1 MLKMPLS
8 QAQAELTN
16 RIQAGRQLLQDDYFQ
31 PRSTDESSG
40 LIGRAVFRGI
50 ARAVT
55 VASGAT
61 PPEQGKRAQ
70 LWHQEN
76 SFWLDRYL
84 GGEVAELQRAHD
96 LVMPANLLDWPQY
109 LRASVE
115 EEIERLQSV
124 HTNLHLWIPKDN
136 KMSSSSSIG
145 PAQPIPDGPIF
156 IVHGSDTLRAERVAR
171 IVNKATARDTII
183 LREQPSLG
191 QTLIEKFEQHATSAS
206 YAIVVLTPDDEGGRK
221 GQAHSPRGRQN
232 VIFEMGYFY
241 GILGR
246 RQVSVLLHPDVEKPS
261 DMDGIVYIDFD
272 DGGAWKVELFRELE
286 HAQIHVDMSRAF

>member
-8 QAQAELTN
+8 QAQTELAS
-16 RIQAGRQLLQDDYFQ
+16 RIQAGRDLLQDDYFQ
-31 PRSTDESSG
+31 PQSTDESSG
-40 LIGRAVFRGI
+40 LIGRAVLRGI

-96 LVMPANLLDWPQY
+96 LIMPANLLDWPQY

-115 EEIERLQSV
+115 EEIGRLQSV
-124 HTNLHLWIPKDN
+124 HKNLHLWIPKDS
-136 KMSSSSSIG
+136 KMSSSSSVG
-145 PAQPIPDGPIF
+145 PTQPAPDGPIF

-191 QTLIEKFEQHATSAS
+191 QTLIEKFEQHATNAS

-221 GQAHSPRGRQN
+221 GQSRNPRGRQN

-261 DMDGIVYIDFD
+261 DMDGIVYIKFD